1 MKSLFASGSCLVSFA
16 LAAFA
21 GDVKVSEFVFD
32 APEPWADVT
41 SGRPMRAAEL
51 KYDVE
56 GEEDPVAIFF
66 FFGPGQGGGV
76 QDNIDRWK
84 GMFEGGPKAEEQIE
98 LDKGVILLVLTG
110 TYLESSGGPF
120 APGPK
125 TPKADHRMLAAIL
138 PSEQGSVYVRMTAPA
153 AVVDTVRPA
162 FEALIKSA
170 LD

>member
-1 MKSLFASGSCLVSFA
+1 MKCLFASGSFVFACA
-16 LAAFA
+16 LAAVA
-21 GDVKVSEFVFD
+21 GDIKVSEFVFQ
-32 APEPWADVT
+32 APEPWTDVT
-41 SGRPMRAAEL
+41 SGRQMRAAEL
-51 KYDVE
+51 KYDLD
-56 GEEDPVAIFF
+56 GDEDPVAIFF

-84 GMFEGGPKAEEQIE
+84 GMFEGGPKAEEKIE
-98 LDKGVILLVLTG
+98 MDKGVIVLVLTG

-125 TPKADHRMLAAIL
+125 TPKPDHKMLAAIL
-138 PSEQGSVYVRMTAPA
+138 PSEQGAVFVRMTAPA
-153 AVVDTVRPA
+153 TVADTVRPA